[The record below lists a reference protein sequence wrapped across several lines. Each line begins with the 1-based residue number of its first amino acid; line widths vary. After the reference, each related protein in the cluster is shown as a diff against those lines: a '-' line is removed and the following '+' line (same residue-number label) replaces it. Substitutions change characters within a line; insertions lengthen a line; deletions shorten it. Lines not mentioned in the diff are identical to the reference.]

1 MAQESRSGSTF
12 VSPVVVLGA
21 GVNGSAVARELVLN
35 GVPVVVVDAG
45 DIARGATSGSSRLIH
60 GGLRYLEY
68 GDVELVRESL
78 RERSRLARLAPQFVQ
93 PLELAIPVEQQT
105 GGLLRSAFR
114 FLGSARSPLLN
125 RIATRIAPEG
135 ARGLWLVRA
144 GLWMYDRF
152 AADSL
157 FPAHRVTRNPATAR
171 TGAGSAAIAGGATP
185 AVDARRFPWLCHYTD
200 GQMRFPERFT
210 LALLQDAAEAAEE
223 LAVPFEVLAGQQ
235 AELHGTELQLT
246 CRRTGAVRQF
256 TPAAI
261 VNTTGAWGDL
271 TLAELGVPSRRL
283 FGGTRGSH
291 LLLNDDGL
299 RDALGGSG
307 VYAEAA
313 DGRLVF
319 VLPFGE
325 LVLVGTTDI
334 PFTGRPE
341 TARCSEEE
349 IHFLLG
355 LVQELFPALTLNRG
369 SVDSHYSAVR
379 PLPAA
384 SAASAGAVS
393 RGHWIEQH
401 PRLQIPLLTLVGGK
415 LTTARA
421 SAAQVADAV
430 LDALRLRRTADTGE
444 RPVPGAEH
452 WPESPTEVPAWRQA
466 LADRFQ
472 LPVEQIQRMTEL
484 CGSRCESIL
493 EQGLAADT
501 AGKESGSESEAGGE
515 SVRGSSSGELAGTR
529 SGFST
534 AQPRLETLPET
545 GLPRC
550 FVEHILRTEWVG
562 TLEDLVFRRLM
573 LLYRP
578 GLTYAALEEL
588 ATVMVDCGM
597 LPPED
602 RAAAAAG
609 TARSLRDR
617 HGKQLQGAPAAL
629 ADSVP
634 SRKAV
639 S

>member
-1 MAQESRSGSTF
+1 MAEESRSG
-12 VSPVVVLGA
+12 SPVVVLGA

-78 RERSRLARLAPQFVQ
+78 RERSRLARLAPQFVK
-93 PLELAIPVEQQT
+93 PLELAIPVERQT

-114 FLGSARSPLLN
+114 FVGSARSPLLN
-125 RIATRIAPEG
+125 RIASRIAPEG

-157 FPAHRVTRNPATAR
+157 FPAHRVTRNPASGR
-171 TGAGSAAIAGGATP
+171 TGAGSAADAGTATP
-185 AVDARRFPWLCHYTD
+185 AVDSRRFPWLCRYTD

-223 LAVPFEVLAGQQ
+223 QGVPFEVLAHQQ
-235 AELHGTELQLT
+235 SELHGTELHLK
-246 CRRTGAVRQF
+246 CHHTGAVRQF
-256 TPAAI
+256 SPAAM

-291 LLLNDDGL
+291 LLLNHERL
-299 RDALGGSG
+299 RSALGTGG

-334 PFTGRPE
+334 PFAGPPDS
-341 TARCSEEE
+341 ARCTEPE
-349 IHFLLG
+349 IAFLLE
-355 LVQELFPALTLNRG
+355 LVQELFPSVKIDRD

-393 RGHWIEQH
+393 RGHWIERH
-401 PRLQIPLLTLVGGK
+401 SRLQIPLLTLVGGK

-430 LDALRLRRTADTGE
+430 LDELRLRRTTETGE
-444 RPVPGAEH
+444 RPVPGSED
-452 WPESPTEVPAWRQA
+452 WPATPAEVPAWHRQI
-466 LADRFQ
+466 ADRFQ
-472 LPVEQIQRMTEL
+472 LPVEQVQRMTAL
-484 CGSRCESIL
+484 CGSRCERIL
-493 EQGLAADT
+493 ELGLEAEQRRANGNSTDGSAASAERPT
-501 AGKESGSESEAGGE
+501 GE
-515 SVRGSSSGELAGTR
+515 I
-529 SGFST
+529 F
-534 AQPRLETLPET
+534 QLEMLPAT

-550 FVEHILRTEWVG
+550 FVEHLLRTEWVG
-562 TLEDLVFRRLM
+562 TLEDLVVRRLM
-573 LLYRP
+573 LLYQP
-578 GLTYAALEEL
+578 GLSRACLTELGGLMVSCGQLPRDDLE
-588 ATVMVDCGM
+588 ATVM
-597 LPPED
+597 
-602 RAAAAAG
+602 ATAG
-609 TARSLRDR
+609 HLSEWY
-617 HGKQLQGAPAAL
+617 GKQLQD
-629 ADSVP
+629 DSA
-634 SRKAV
+634 AV
-639 S
+639 SAAAHRQQAVS